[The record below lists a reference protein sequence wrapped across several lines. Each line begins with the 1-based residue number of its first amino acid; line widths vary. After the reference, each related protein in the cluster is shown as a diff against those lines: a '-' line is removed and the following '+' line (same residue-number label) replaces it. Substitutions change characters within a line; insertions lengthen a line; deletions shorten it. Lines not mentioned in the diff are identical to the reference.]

1 MSFYVDGEKYATFPI
16 DEAGDYCPKEK
27 LGMAGH
33 HDFHNININNEIFT
47 PGHEW
52 CPPEKRITAND
63 RLPIEYWIDW
73 VRLYQKD
80 GELIR
85 LPELEHRPA
94 SGVMCCSSAEVAA
107 YRVAESRALA
117 RERDAG
123 AEDEPHADRLVQRE
137 RNRDDVRGVHPAARP

>member
-47 PGHEW
+47 PGHGW

-85 LPELEHRPA
+85 LPELDWIDW
-94 SGVMCCSSAEVAA
+94 V
-107 YRVAESRALA
+107 
-117 RERDAG
+117 
-123 AEDEPHADRLVQRE
+123 RLYQKDGELIRLPE
-137 RNRDDVRGVHPAARP
+137 LEKGKE